1 MARTEIV
8 YRNSEG
14 VLVNKEFAS
23 FEAAWP
29 LISRLD
35 RQNAHYEWYEFVG
48 GQWRDASEVTVL
60 QDDGD
65 NISRYIAG
73 QVA

>member
-1 MARTEIV
+1 MAKQEIV

-14 VLVNKEFAS
+14 VLINKVFES
-23 FEAAWP
+23 FDQAWP
-29 LISRLD
+29 LISSLD
-35 RQNAHYEWYEFVG
+35 RKNEAYDWYELVN
-48 GQWRDASEVTVL
+48 GQWRDASKVTVL
-60 QDDGD
+60 QDPD

>member
-1 MARTEIV
+1 MAKQAIS
-8 YRNSEG
+8 YRDNNG
-14 VLVNKEFAS
+14 TMQNKEFAS

-29 LISRLD
+29 LISKLD
-35 RQNAHYEWYEFVG
+35 RQNVHYEWYELVN

-60 QDDGD
+60 QDPD